1 MKFIILNSGL
11 GSRLGDLTRN
21 NPKSLVKIT
30 TNQTIF
36 SRAVNILSS
45 YSKDFIITTGY
56 LNNVL
61 VDYINTNFS
70 DLNFTVVHNPVYDK
84 TNYIKSLDLIDDIDD
99 DFVLLHGDLVFSKQ
113 VANDIINS
121 NNSSVV
127 IDSSI
132 DLPKDDFKAKIVDNK
147 VKFISTKYFDDD
159 AVACQQFYKLKKED
173 WNLWKLK
180 INEFC
185 KNVNT
190 NVYAED
196 ALNELLNQQI
206 TLYPLDINGDL
217 CGEIDTKND
226 LKRIKELLG

>member
-70 DLNFTVVHNPVYDK
+70 DLNFTFVHNPVYDK

-147 VKFISTKYFDDD
+147 VKFISTKYFDL
-159 AVACQQFYKLKKED
+159 FYLKKSMIRNKQSD
-173 WNLWKLK
+173 KL
-180 INEFC
+180 
-185 KNVNT
+185 
-190 NVYAED
+190 D
-196 ALNELLNQQI
+196 ELLNAYGI
-206 TLYPLDINGDL
+206 DKLDDNYMKWM
-217 CGEIDTKND
+217 EIVDKG
-226 LKRIKELLG
+226 LF